1 MGKPII
7 GITTGLSRETQSV
20 GCHYADAVERAG
32 GCPLM
37 LPMPTRRETLEEVE
51 ALIDGLIITGGP
63 GIADGLIG
71 ELPEDLPAVDERRRQ
86 ADIWAFELARERRRP
101 VLGICYGMQVINA
114 RLGGRIYADVQR
126 QLEVGGHTTGRN
138 GGEPVEHEVE
148 LVEESVLAGLVGEER
163 ARVNSFHI
171 QAVEAIGA
179 GLRVSARSSDGL
191 VEGIE
196 SEDGLLVGVQFH
208 PERMVG
214 SVWVKLFEYLMERAG
229 G

>member
-7 GITTGLSRETQSV
+7 GITTGLSGETQSV
-20 GCHYADAVERAG
+20 GCHYTDAVERAG

-37 LPMPTRRETLEEVE
+37 LPMPTRRETLEPVA

-86 ADIWAFELARERRRP
+86 ADSWAFELARERGRP
-101 VLGICYGMQVINA
+101 VLGICYGMQFINA
-114 RLGGRIYADVQR
+114 RMGGRIYADVQR

-148 LVEESVLAGLVGEER
+148 VMGGSVLAESVGEGQIQ
-163 ARVNSFHI
+163 VNSFHI

-179 GLRVSARSSDGL
+179 GLRVSARSLDGL
-191 VEGIE
+191 VEGVE

-208 PERMVG
+208 PERLVG
-214 SVWVKLFEYLMERAG
+214 TVWEKLFEYFVERAG

>member
-7 GITTGLSRETQSV
+7 GITTGLSGETQSV

-37 LPMPTRRETLEEVE
+37 LPMPAQRETLEEVV
-51 ALIDGLIITGGP
+51 ARIDGLIITGGP
-63 GIADGLIG
+63 GFTEGLIG

-86 ADIWAFELARERRRP
+86 ADSWAFELARERKLP
-101 VLGICYGMQVINA
+101 VLGICYGMQFINA

-148 LVEESVLAGLVGEER
+148 LVEGTMLAGLMDEER
-163 ARVNSFHI
+163 IGVNSFHI
-171 QAVEAIGA
+171 QAVEEIGA
-179 GLRVSARSSDGL
+179 GLRVSARSTDGL

-196 SEDGLLVGVQFH
+196 SGDGLLVGVQFH

-214 SVWVKLFEYLMERAG
+214 SAWEKLFGYLMERAG
-229 G
+229 E